1 MENNWI
7 YSLNKNKEKTSWD
20 KGMEKVNA
28 QNAQKRRAY
37 WFMVSQEEKQII
49 MKIRNN
55 EPIITADNNSPE
67 KQNK

>member
-7 YSLNKNKEKTSWD
+7 NSQAKNKENTTWPKV
-20 KGMEKVNA
+20 MEKVNA
-28 QNAQKRRAY
+28 QDAHKRRAY

-55 EPIITADNNSPE
+55 EPVITAHHDSPE
-67 KQNK
+67 KHDK